1 MACRLS
7 LMIVLV
13 AAAVA
18 AVAGHNITEMLA
30 SSPEY
35 SLYNDALTRTKLADE
50 INSRTTITVL
60 VLPNAVM
67 SSLLAKN
74 PLPVV
79 KNVLSL
85 LVLLDYYDEKKL
97 HDISKGTTLSTTVY
111 QTTGQPEGNLGFV
124 NITDLRGGKVGFGSA
139 APGSPLDSTF
149 TKSVKQIPY
158 NISVLEVSAPIIAP
172 GVLSAPAPSA
182 ADLNITTLLVKAGC
196 KMFADMLAST
206 GVLKTYQSAAAKGLT
221 LFAPSDDAFK
231 GAGVPDFSKL
241 TSAELVSLLEY
252 HAVAEY
258 KPIGSLKTTSGNITT
273 LATSG
278 AGKYGLTVSSAG
290 DAVTLST
297 GVDSSRISG
306 TVVDDTPLVI
316 FTVDKILLPVELF
329 AATPAPA
336 PSPSSAPSPSPASAS
351 APAPESA
358 SAPASVASP
367 PAPPA
372 GPAEAPAASSPEIS
386 SNGTSANASSSPLA
400 HAVPRLVLAG
410 SILSALASLL

>member
-1 MACRLS
+1 MARRL
-7 LMIVLV
+7 LLAMALVMV
-13 AAAVA
+13 AATAVG
-18 AVAGHNITEMLA
+18 GHNITEMLA

-74 PLPVV
+74 PLPVI

-97 HDISKGTTLSTTVY
+97 HDISEGTTLSTTIY
-111 QTTGQPEGNLGFV
+111 QTTGQAQGNLGFV

-158 NISVLEVSAPIIAP
+158 NISVLEVSAPVIAP
-172 GVLSAPAPSA
+172 GVLTAPAPSA
-182 ADLNITTLLVKAGC
+182 ADLNITALLVKAGC
-196 KMFADMLAST
+196 KIFADMIAST
-206 GVLKTYQSAAAKGLT
+206 GVLKTYQTAAAKGLT

-252 HAVAEY
+252 HALAEY
-258 KPIGSLKTTSGNITT
+258 RPIGSLKTSSGSITT
-273 LATSG
+273 LASSG
-278 AGKYGLTVSSAG
+278 VGKFGLTVSSAG
-290 DAVTLST
+290 DAVSLST

-336 PSPSSAPSPSPASAS
+336 PSPSSAPSPSPASAA

-358 SAPASVASP
+358 SAPASAASP

-386 SNGTSANASSSPLA
+386 SNSTSGNTSRSPLSR
-400 HAVPRLVLAG
+400 AVSRLVLAG
-410 SILSALASLL
+410 SILSTLASLL